1 MSGKPIK
8 IASNALKLF
17 IQSLPSKSYYQ
28 IIGFGSTF
36 KKYDKTP
43 KEYTQKNID
52 ESLALIDTLKADLA
66 GTDIYS
72 PLKDIYD
79 SYKLYDEIDLPKN
92 IFLLTDG
99 EIINKDKTLDLIEKN
114 STKFSVFSIGIGNGF
129 DKDLIKNS
137 GILGKGSYNFCF
149 DINDLN
155 KTITNEINKA
165 ISPFISKLEIKTS
178 LDNNNIIKNNVDH
191 IPNIIREDEIINL
204 NYITNKNEKD
214 DKVKIEIQYLEN
226 DKINK
231 KKYEVIP
238 LEIPEGEECSKIIIN
253 NYLLKNSNLSKEEK
267 IKLALKYQI
276 FTNDTSLFAEVELSE
291 KVSKEMKSKIIGDKK
306 NNRILIPRRFYD
318 IHERYDR
325 KYRIRETNL
334 YNDNYV
340 PLLGTNFEE
349 DVELKGED
357 ENIMDFK
364 EYEKTENLTTKKRK
378 RSKGIKKIAKKET
391 KVKEENISN
400 SEKTINLV
408 EKENVMKIIRTQD
421 FIKGNWDENNETKK
435 IKEKYKKEY
444 NLLIGLKDTKIND
457 SVGITII
464 IIYFIYKEYH
474 ELLSELSRI
483 IKKAKNFI
491 RKETNTTYEEI
502 IKQIGI

>member
-1 MSGKPIK
+1 M
-8 IASNALKLF
+8 
-17 IQSLPSKSYYQ
+17 
-28 IIGFGSTF
+28 
-36 KKYDKTP
+36 
-43 KEYTQKNID
+43 
-52 ESLALIDTLKADLA
+52 
-66 GTDIYS
+66 
-72 PLKDIYD
+72 
-79 SYKLYDEIDLPKN
+79 
-92 IFLLTDG
+92 
-99 EIINKDKTLDLIEKN
+99 
-114 STKFSVFSIGIGNGF
+114 GNG
-129 DKDLIKNS
+129 N
-137 GILGKGSYNFCF
+137 YNFCF

-165 ISPFISKLEIKTS
+165 ISPFISKLKIKTS
-178 LDNNNIIKNNVDH
+178 LDSNNIIKNNVDH

-238 LEIPEGEECSKIIIN
+238 LEIPEGEEFSKIIIN

-340 PLLGTNFEE
+340 PLLGANFEE
-349 DVELKGED
+349 DVELNGED

-378 RSKGIKKIAKKET
+378 RSKGIKKKAKKET

-400 SEKTINLV
+400 SEKTINLD
-408 EKENVMKIIRTQD
+408 EKEKVMKIIRTQD

-457 SVGITII
+457 NVAITII

-474 ELLSELSRI
+474 ELLSELSRL

-491 RKETNTTYEEI
+491 RKETNTSYEEI
-502 IKQIGI
+502 VKQIGI